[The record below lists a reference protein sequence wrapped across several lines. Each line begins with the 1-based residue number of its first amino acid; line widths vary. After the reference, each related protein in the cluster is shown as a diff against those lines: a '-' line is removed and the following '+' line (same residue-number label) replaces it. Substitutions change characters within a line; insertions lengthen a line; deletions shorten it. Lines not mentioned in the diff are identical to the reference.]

1 MEKQGKLYDPTIC
14 VTHSCNLNCVY
25 CYQKHKDSVSMDFDT
40 AKLCVDKIFQTYNRD
55 IYSGILLKFMGGEPL
70 MEFDLLKQIYEYVH
84 ERYSDTKQQMERC

>member
-40 AKLCVDKIFQTYNRD
+40 AKL
-55 IYSGILLKFMGGEPL
+55 
-70 MEFDLLKQIYEYVH
+70 
-84 ERYSDTKQQMERC
+84 